1 MKVDELTEADRELLT
16 NFDLIPGVDV
26 QYMDVT
32 PADGPLAKGRRIFLV
47 SVPVEPGYNP
57 ASETEYWPVR
67 SVGNLV
73 KASNNWRHRH
83 DQPK

>member
-1 MKVDELTEADRELLT
+1 MHVSELTEADRELLT

-26 QYMDVT
+26 AL
-32 PADGPLAKGRRIFLV
+32 ADGPLAEGRRIFLV

-67 SVGNLV
+67 SVG
-73 KASNNWRHRH
+73 R
-83 DQPK
+83 